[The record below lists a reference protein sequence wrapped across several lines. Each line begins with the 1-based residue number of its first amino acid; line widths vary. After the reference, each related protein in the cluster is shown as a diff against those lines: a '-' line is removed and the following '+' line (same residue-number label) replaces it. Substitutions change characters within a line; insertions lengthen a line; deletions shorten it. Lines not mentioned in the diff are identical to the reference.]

1 VVNGPATPRRRG
13 TARPS
18 VRSLLPALGLVPFF
32 LIVVAFLGVPLY
44 YVIHGAFTTSNPLT
58 GASGGL
64 TFHNFSEVFNNSR
77 YTKSLEN
84 SLILSLW
91 TSVGPALLGL
101 WFAAA
106 VVAGNPNGLLRRVT
120 SAISGVL
127 AYFSGAPLAFVV
139 IAAYGVSGA
148 VTTVLKS
155 LFGGWILSN
164 HISTA
169 SLLGVGLTYYMFQIP
184 LMVIFVTPALEGL
197 KPEWEEAAR
206 NLGATR
212 FAYIRRVVVPV
223 LTPSVVAATLLLFG
237 SAFSA
242 FATALALDGG
252 GVDIVPTQINL
263 ALSNN
268 VLAAQTNLAEA
279 LGTVMIAIVAIIMV
293 FYWLAQRR
301 AGKWMR

>member
-1 VVNGPATPRRRG
+1 MVNGPAAPRRRG
-13 TARPS
+13 TARTAL
-18 VRSLLPALGLVPFF
+18 RSALPALGLAPFF
-32 LIVVAFLGVPLY
+32 LIVAAFLGVPLY
-44 YVIHGAFTTSNPLT
+44 YVIHGAFTDSNSLTNTTS
-58 GASGGL
+58 GL
-64 TFHNFSEVFNNSR
+64 TLHNFSKVFSQSQYLVALRNSVV
-77 YTKSLEN
+77 
-84 SLILSLW
+84 LSLW
-91 TSVGPALLGL
+91 TSIGPAVIGL
-101 WFAAA
+101 WYAAA

-120 SAISGVL
+120 SAIAGVL

-139 IAAYGVSGA
+139 IAAYGVAGA
-148 VTTVLKS
+148 VTVLLHS
-155 LFGGWILSN
+155 WFGWTLSN

-169 SLLGVGLTYYMFQIP
+169 SLLGVGLTYCMFQIP

-197 KPEWEEAAR
+197 RPEWEEAAR

-212 FAYIRRVVVPV
+212 LAYLRTVVIPV

-252 GVDIVPTQINL
+252 GIDILPTQINL

-268 VLAAQTNLAEA
+268 VEQAQTNVAEA
-279 LGTVMIAIVAIIMV
+279 LGTEMIAVVAVVMV

>member
-1 VVNGPATPRRRG
+1 M
-13 TARPS
+13 
-18 VRSLLPALGLVPFF
+18 LGLLPFF

-44 YVIHGAFTTSNPLT
+44 YLVHGAFTTSDALT
-58 GASGGL
+58 GTTSGL
-64 TFHNFSEVFNNSR
+64 TLHNFSEIFSQSR
-77 YTKSLEN
+77 YTKALEN
-84 SLILSLW
+84 SVILALW
-91 TSVGPALLGL
+91 TSIGPAVLGL

-106 VVAGNPNGLLRRVT
+106 VVAGNPNGVLRRIT

-139 IAAYGVSGA
+139 IAAYGVNGA
-148 VTTVLKS
+148 VTSVLKS
-155 LFGGWILSN
+155 LFGGWVLSN

-212 FAYIRRVVVPV
+212 WAYLRRVAVPV

-237 SAFSA
+237 SSFSA

-252 GVDIVPTQINL
+252 GIDVVPTQINL

-279 LGTVMIAIVAIIMV
+279 LGTEMIAVVAIVMV

>member
-1 VVNGPATPRRRG
+1 M
-13 TARPS
+13 
-18 VRSLLPALGLVPFF
+18 PALGMVPFF
-32 LIVVAFLGVPLY
+32 VLVAAFLGVPLY
-44 YVIHGAFTTSNPLT
+44 YMIHGAFTSSDALSGTS
-58 GASGGL
+58 SGFTL
-64 TFHNFSEVFNNSR
+64 HNFQSIFNQKQ
-77 YTKSLEN
+77 YVTALKN
-84 SLILSLW
+84 SLILSVW

-106 VVAGNPNGLLRRVT
+106 VVAGNPNGLLRRIT
-120 SAISGVL
+120 SSASGVL

-139 IAAYGVSGA
+139 IAAYGTSGA
-148 VTTVLKS
+148 LTIILKDA
-155 LFGGWILSN
+155 FGWFLPN
-164 HISTA
+164 TISTD
-169 SLLGVGLTYYMFQIP
+169 SLLGVGLVYFMFQIP

-197 KPEWEEAAR
+197 RPEWEEAAR

-212 FAYIRRVVVPV
+212 FGYIRHVVVPV

-237 SAFSA
+237 SSFSA

-252 GVDIVPTQINL
+252 GIDVVTTKINL

-279 LGTVMIAIVAIIMV
+279 LGTEMIAVVGIVMV
-293 FYWLAQRR
+293 LYWLAQRR

>member
-1 VVNGPATPRRRG
+1 VDGPATPRRRG
-13 TARPS
+13 TFGAS
-18 VRSLLPALGLVPFF
+18 VRALLPALGLIPFF
-32 LIVVAFLGVPLY
+32 LIVAAFLGVPLY
-44 YVIHGAFTTSNPLT
+44 YVIHGAFTTSNALT
-58 GASGGL
+58 GASGGFTL
-64 TFHNFSEVFNNSR
+64 HNFSEVLSKSQYLGALKNSV
-77 YTKSLEN
+77 
-84 SLILSLW
+84 ILSLW
-91 TSVGPALLGL
+91 TSIGPALLGL

-106 VVAGNPNGLLRRVT
+106 VVAGNPNGLLRRIT

-139 IAAYGVSGA
+139 VAAYGTSGV
-148 VTTVLKS
+148 VTALLKS

-212 FAYIRRVVVPV
+212 LDYIRRVVVPV
-223 LTPSVVAATLLLFG
+223 LTPSIVAATLLLFG

-252 GVDIVPTQINL
+252 GIDILPTQINL

-279 LGTVMIAIVAIIMV
+279 LGTEMIAVVAIIMV